1 MKPIAYKFSIKVM
14 VVVLFSMALS
24 ACGFH
29 LRGNYLVP
37 EEISKLSFTSF
48 DKYSQLTRN
57 VEAQLRLNDIE
68 VVPPSP
74 TVPNLH
80 LISESV
86 SESTLSL
93 YQNSTAAEKA
103 LTYNTSFR
111 ITIPELGTKTYSN
124 TVTRNYLDNPSTAL
138 AKSVEKDMIEDE
150 MRIQAASLIMRQMAR
165 VKNQIEEG
173 NMQFDGDENQNTD
186 NSNPMTPLIN
196 NEDLTSPQTNT
207 ISE

>member
-150 MRIQAASLIMRQMAR
+150 MRIHAASLIMRQMAR
-165 VKNQIEEG
+165 VKNQIEKG

-196 NEDLTSPQTNT
+196 KEDLTSPQTNPV
-207 ISE
+207 SE